1 MRTFFLAACAVLV
14 LGAAP
19 AKPATSAK
27 SAQLALELSFYEF
40 ASRQEVSQER
50 LVLNLDAKNAE
61 HALTRK
67 GLEGWKARTLAREV
81 KVNDKAEGY
90 WVEVTLLAADGSEA
104 GYLAATLPRDPAAAF
119 SAATKVKA
127 GKIPLNA
134 VLTRAD

>member
-1 MRTFFLAACAVLV
+1 MTRRILLLVLAVFS

-19 AKPATSAK
+19 AKPAAK
-27 SAQLALELSFYEF
+27 TAQLALELSFYEF
-40 ASRQEVSQER
+40 ASREEVSQEK
-50 LVLNLDAKNAE
+50 LVLSLDAKNAE
-61 HALTRK
+61 HPITRK

>member
-1 MRTFFLAACAVLV
+1 MKRALLSLFALAL

-19 AKPATSAK
+19 AAKPDKKA
-27 SAQLALELSFYEF
+27 AQLAVELSFYEF
-40 ASRQEVSQER
+40 TSREEVSQER
-50 LVLNLDAKNAE
+50 LSLTLDAKNAE

-67 GLEGWKARTLAREV
+67 GLEGWKVRTLAREV

-90 WVEVTLLAADGSEA
+90 WVEMTLLAADGTEA
-104 GYLAATLPRDPAAAF
+104 GYLAATLPRDPGAAF

-134 VLTRAD
+134 VLTRAN

>member
-1 MRTFFLAACAVLV
+1 MTGRIVLFALAAFSIA
-14 LGAAP
+14 AAP
-19 AKPATSAK
+19 AGKPKA
-27 SAQLALELSFYEF
+27 AQLALELSFYEF
-40 ASRQEVSQER
+40 ASREEVSQEK
-50 LVLNLDAKNAE
+50 LTLTLDAKNAE
-61 HALTRK
+61 HAITRK

-90 WVEVTLLAADGSEA
+90 WVEVTLLAADGTEA

>member
-1 MRTFFLAACAVLV
+1 MTRRILLLAFAALS
-14 LGAAP
+14 LGA
-19 AKPATSAK
+19 AKPATKAG
-27 SAQLALELSFYEF
+27 QLSLELSFYEF
-40 ASRQEVSQER
+40 PSREEVSQEK
-50 LVLNLDAKNAE
+50 LVLRLDAKNAE
-61 HALTRK
+61 HPITRK

-119 SAATKVKA
+119 SAATKVKT